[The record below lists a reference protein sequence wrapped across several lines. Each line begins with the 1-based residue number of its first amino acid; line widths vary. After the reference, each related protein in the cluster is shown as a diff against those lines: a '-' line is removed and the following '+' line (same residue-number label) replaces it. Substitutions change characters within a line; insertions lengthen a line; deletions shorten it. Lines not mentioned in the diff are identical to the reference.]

1 VSEAEAGRVGGP
13 CTAGVVFA
21 MPIEADA
28 FERLTTSQMVTEA
41 GGLTFHEATLGPGRV
56 AWCVAGVGRE
66 RAGRAARLLVAGHR
80 PRALVAAGF
89 SGGLHPE
96 LARGSLVRPAAVC
109 RLDDTAP
116 LPLAGGEQG
125 GPLLL
130 TVDRILATSAEK
142 EAAARATGAALV
154 DMESHA
160 VAAIA
165 REAGLPCHAVRV
177 ISDALGDELP
187 PDLGRL
193 LEPQSTM
200 RRAGAV
206 LGMLGRRPRAAA
218 ELWRLWERAVGDGR
232 TLARGVRELCESLP
246 G

>member
-28 FERLTTSQMVTEA
+28 FERLATNHTVTEA

-80 PRALVAAGF
+80 PRAVVAAGF
-89 SGGLHPE
+89 SGGLDRAVP
-96 LARGSLVRPAAVC
+96 RGGVVRPAAVC
-109 RLDDTAP
+109 RLDDADP
-116 LPLAGGEQG
+116 LPLAGGEEG

-130 TVDRILATSAEK
+130 TVDRILRTTAEK
-142 EAAARATGAALV
+142 TAAARVSGATLV
-154 DMESHA
+154 DMETHA
-160 VAAIA
+160 VAAA
-165 REAGLPCHAVRV
+165 AQEAGLPCHAVRV
-177 ISDALGDELP
+177 ISDALDDELP

-200 RRAGAV
+200 RRAGTV
-206 LGMLGRRPRAAA
+206 LGMLGRRPRAATD
-218 ELWRLWERAVGDGR
+218 LWRLWERAVGDGR
-232 TLARGVRELCESLP
+232 TLARALSELCQSLP